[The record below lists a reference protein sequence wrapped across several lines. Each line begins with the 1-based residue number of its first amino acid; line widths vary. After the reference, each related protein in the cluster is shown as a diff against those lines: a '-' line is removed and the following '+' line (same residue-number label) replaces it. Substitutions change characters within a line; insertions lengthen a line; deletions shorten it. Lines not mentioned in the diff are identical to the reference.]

1 MFWIIQ
7 SFLYSLFFVEIM
19 KTPLYD
25 EHVKLGAKV
34 IDFNG
39 WLMPVY
45 YTSVIDEHINTRER
59 AGLFDICHM
68 GEFIVEGNDAF
79 RLIQKIITNDL
90 QILEDGKAFYS
101 SMCLENGGIIDDLFV
116 YRFNKNKFMV
126 VVNAGNIEKDFKWFL
141 KHKDFFDDVAVIN
154 KSQDIAKLDLQGPK
168 AEDILQEVTNFDL
181 KGLKRFYFVEDKVNN
196 IPTLISRTG
205 YTAEDGFELYFPLD
219 KAQEQWNKLLQV
231 GKAYGLM
238 PIGLGARDTLRIEAC
253 YGLYGHELNE
263 EINPL
268 EAGIAFT
275 VKFNKDFI
283 GKEALLRQKD
293 NLNRKIAAFEML
305 DKAIPRNG
313 YDVLKNDAKIGFVSS
328 GTFSPTF
335 KKPIGLAMIDINETG
350 IGNEI
355 EIKIRDNLHA
365 AKVVE
370 RPFYKYAGKH

>member
-1 MFWIIQ
+1 
-7 SFLYSLFFVEIM
+7 M

-68 GEFIVEGNDAF
+68 GEFIVEGNGAF
-79 RLIQKIITNDL
+79 RLIQKLITNDL

-205 YTAEDGFELYFPLD
+205 YTAEDGFELYFPSD
-219 KAQEQWNKLLQV
+219 KAQEQWNKLLEV
-231 GKAYGLM
+231 GKVHGLM

-335 KKPIGLAMIDINETG
+335 KKPIGLAMMDINETG

-355 EIKIRDNLHA
+355 KIKIRDNLHA